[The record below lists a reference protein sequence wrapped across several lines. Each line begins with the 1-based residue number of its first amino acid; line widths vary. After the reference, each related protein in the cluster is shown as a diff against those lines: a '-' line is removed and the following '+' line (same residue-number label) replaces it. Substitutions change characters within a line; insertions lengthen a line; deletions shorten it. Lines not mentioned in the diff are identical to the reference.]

1 MVNNPGNNS
10 LPPHFSSTCGRGLI
24 RRRPIGHIVYTTHN
38 ARHYA
43 FLSKQVYAQLINI
56 FFFVVS
62 EIECL
67 FLKILIIICKYSDN
81 NLMTMLIWWAHMTM
95 WPINLSLNINAIES
109 TTCTANLN
117 YKYKNINVYVI
128 SPITNALKTHI
139 SSDN

>member
-1 MVNNPGNNS
+1 
-10 LPPHFSSTCGRGLI
+10 
-24 RRRPIGHIVYTTHN
+24 
-38 ARHYA
+38 
-43 FLSKQVYAQLINI
+43 
-56 FFFVVS
+56 
-62 EIECL
+62 
-67 FLKILIIICKYSDN
+67 
-81 NLMTMLIWWAHMTM
+81 MLNWWAHMTM